1 MVLFRQPCDLSHGG
15 KEFIWGIPLLST
27 VSVSKEVAEFLETD
41 RKRQAAEGRS
51 DHRHISKSDSETVL
65 STAQITAFSDPTF
78 ESAFKNL
85 CFEKLQKIIA
95 DLEPHERFLIRCY
108 FFEERTMQ
116 QIADKLGVSKMA
128 ISKQLKKLL
137 SRIRKLMET

>member
-1 MVLFRQPCDLSHGG
+1 MGNTIVKYGEG
-15 KEFIWGIPLLST
+15 T

-51 DHRHISKSDSETVL
+51 DRRHISKSDSETVL
-65 STAQITAFSDPTF
+65 QTAQITAVSDPTF
-78 ESAFKNL
+78 ETAFKNL

-95 DLEPHERFLIRCY
+95 NLEFEDFFLIRCY
-108 FFEERTMQ
+108 FFEECTMQ

-137 SRIRKLMET
+137 SRIRELMET

>member
-1 MVLFRQPCDLSHGG
+1 MGNTIVRYGEG
-15 KEFIWGIPLLST
+15 T
-27 VSVSKEVAEFLETD
+27 VSVSKEVAEFLEAD

-51 DHRHISKSDSETVL
+51 DRRHISKSDSETVL
-65 STAQITAFSDPTF
+65 STAQITTFSDPTF

-116 QIADKLGVSKMA
+116 QIADKLGVSKTA

-137 SRIRKLMET
+137 SRIRELMET

>member
-1 MVLFRQPCDLSHGG
+1 MGNTIVKYGEG
-15 KEFIWGIPLLST
+15 A
-27 VSVSKEVAEFLETD
+27 VSVSKEVAEFLEAD

-51 DHRHISKSDSETVL
+51 DRRHTSKSDSETVL
-65 STAQITAFSDPTF
+65 QTAQITAVSDPTF
-78 ESAFKNL
+78 ETAFKNL

-95 DLEPHERFLIRCY
+95 DLEPNERFLIRCY

-137 SRIRKLMET
+137 SRIRELMET

>member
-1 MVLFRQPCDLSHGG
+1 MGNTIVKYGES
-15 KEFIWGIPLLST
+15 EI
-27 VSVSKEVAEFLETD
+27 SVSKEVADFLETD

-51 DHRHISKSDSETVL
+51 DRRHTSKSDSETVL
-65 STAQITAFSDPTF
+65 QTAHNTAFSDPTF
-78 ESAFKNL
+78 DAVLKNL

-95 DLEPHERFLIRCY
+95 DLEPNERFLIWCY
-108 FFEERTMQ
+108 FFGERTMQ

-137 SRIRKLMET
+137 SRMRRLMET

>member
-1 MVLFRQPCDLSHGG
+1 MGNTIVKYGEG
-15 KEFIWGIPLLST
+15 A
-27 VSVSKEVAEFLETD
+27 VSVSKEVAEFLEAD

-51 DHRHISKSDSETVL
+51 DRRHISKSDSETVL
-65 STAQITAFSDPTF
+65 STAQITALSDPTF

-108 FFEERTMQ
+108 FFEECTMQ

-137 SRIRKLMET
+137 SRIRELMET

>member
-1 MVLFRQPCDLSHGG
+1 MGNTIVKYG
-15 KEFIWGIPLLST
+15 EST

-51 DHRHISKSDSETVL
+51 DRRHISKSDSETVL
-65 STAQITAFSDPTF
+65 STPQITAFSDPTF

-95 DLEPHERFLIRCY
+95 DLEPHERFLIWCY

-137 SRIRKLMET
+137 SRIRELMET

>member
-1 MVLFRQPCDLSHGG
+1 MGNTIVKYGEG
-15 KEFIWGIPLLST
+15 T
-27 VSVSKEVAEFLETD
+27 VSVSKEVAEFLEAD

-51 DHRHISKSDSETVL
+51 DRRHISKSDSETVL
-65 STAQITAFSDPTF
+65 STAQITTFSDPTF
-78 ESAFKNL
+78 ESAFKSL

-95 DLEPHERFLIRCY
+95 DLDPHERFLIRCY

-137 SRIRKLMET
+137 SRIRELMET